1 MKAKEYISLF
11 LQAVAVVACMFAMAF
26 VAAILS

>member
-11 LQAVAVVACMFAMAF
+11 LQAVAVVVCMYGMVF